1 MKKVKHS
8 YTEEFRK
15 QSADLVIKQGYT
27 IVEAAKNLGIN
38 YKTLG
43 NWVSKY
49 GGCGSLSRENKA
61 VRHELAHLR
70 KEVKKLRLER
80 EILKNAAAF
89 FAKEIG

>member
-1 MKKVKHS
+1 MKKVKRN

-15 QSADLVIKQGYT
+15 QSAELVIKQDYT

-49 GGCGSLSRENKA
+49 GGCSSLNREGKA
-61 VRHELAHLR
+61 VRHELVQLR
-70 KEVKKLRLER
+70 KENKKLRLER
-80 EILKNAAAF
+80 KILKNAAAF
-89 FAKEIG
+89 FAKEMG